1 MEIKDLIDSYT
12 QWLNKEIRF
21 EKIGQYY
28 EISTPFLDSNNDY
41 IQFYVRMDGDKI
53 FFTDDGFTINNLEMT
68 GYQLNSKRKKTLNS
82 IVAQYGVNLNGKS
95 LETSADIKT
104 FPMKKHLYMQA
115 IMKIDDLFMTA
126 HNRSGSDF
134 IDDIQKFFS
143 KKEIYYS
150 ENVQFTGTS
159 GFSHKYEFLFQRSK
173 RKPERLCRIMNS
185 PNKSNTSNILFAW
198 QDTKLFRQDDSKLIV
213 LLNDSDK
220 IAKGVE
226 EAFMNYDAEVVKWS
240 EREKN
245 SNIELFSA

>member
-1 MEIKDLIDSYT
+1 MEIKELIDSYT

-41 IQFYVRMDGDKI
+41 IQFYVRMDGDKV

-68 GYQLNSKRKKTLNS
+68 GYRFNSKRKRILDR
-82 IVAQYGVNLNGKS
+82 IIAQYGVVLKGKA
-95 LETSADIKT
+95 LETSSDIKS

-115 IMKIDDLFMTA
+115 IMKVDDLFMVA
-126 HNRSGSDF
+126 RNRSGSDF
-134 IDDIQKFFS
+134 IDDIQNYFS
-143 KKEIYYS
+143 KKDIYYT
-150 ENVQFTGTS
+150 ENVQFTGMS
-159 GFSHKYEFLFQRSK
+159 GFSHKYEFLLQRSK
-173 RKPERLCRIMNS
+173 NQPERLCRIMNT
-185 PNKSNTSNILFAW
+185 PNKNNASSILFAW
-198 QDTKLFRQDDSKLIV
+198 QDTKPSRRVDSKLIV

-226 EAFMNYDAEVVKWS
+226 EAFFNYDAEVVRWS
-240 EREKN
+240 EREKS